1 MATKFICRN
10 CSAVTGSPKMGTC
23 KFLGDVYHDWIP
35 FTDSGDMIRKDYYDV
50 GFNKKWGAIAVVVVI
65 LPLLFLLAGKN
76 MENSLAILIGFGF
89 GAYFIGGFLK
99 QILQI
104 ILAIGLFFGICYL
117 LEYFKIVDF
126 STKPTQSP
134 PKVKRVSN

>member
-10 CSAVTGSPKMGTC
+10 CSAVTSSPRMGTC
-23 KFLGDVYHDWIP
+23 KFLESTQHDWIP
-35 FTDSGDMIRKDYYDV
+35 FVESDDVVRKDYYDT
-50 GFNKKWGAIAVVVVI
+50 GFNKKWGAIATLIIV
-65 LPLLFLLAGKN
+65 LPLLVFFAGKKT
-76 MENSLAILIGFGF
+76 EDSLIILIGSGL

-117 LEYFKIVDF
+117 LDYFKIVDF
-126 STKPTQSP
+126 STKSSQNL